1 MKKTTK
7 GALAAAAAAALMV
20 GGAGTLA
27 FWTDDET
34 IPGGTIDA
42 GHLDLVTDTTNTG
55 CGAWVLDS
63 GEQAPETWANGAPL
77 VPGDV
82 LTKEC
87 LFTIDAQGNHLRA
100 TVAASAPAATG
111 TLAAGLAIDATDIT
125 VGGVA
130 DTEFTEADDG
140 AALGVTVTVE
150 FTDPGVADNTYN
162 DPATDITAVLNDIT
176 VTATQ
181 VHS

>member
-1 MKKTTK
+1 MKKSTK
-7 GALAAAAAAALMV
+7 GALAAGAAVALLV

-27 FWTDDET
+27 FWTADET
-34 IPGGTIDA
+34 VPGGTIDA
-42 GHLDLVTDTTNTG
+42 GHLDLVTDATNAG
-55 CGAWVLDS
+55 CGDWQLDS
-63 GEQAPETWANGAPL
+63 GEQAAGTWSSGDPL

-87 LFTIDAQGNHLRA
+87 AFTIDAQGNHLRA
-100 TVAASAPAATG
+100 TVAASAPGLTG
-111 TLAAGLAIDATDIT
+111 TLAAGLTVDATGIT

-140 AALGVTVTVE
+140 SALGVTVTVT
-150 FTDPGVADNTYN
+150 FTDPGTADNTYN
-162 DPATDITAVLNDIT
+162 DPATDLTAVLNDIT

>member
-1 MKKTTK
+1 MNKSTK
-7 GALAAAAAAALMV
+7 GALAAGAAAALLV

-27 FWTDDET
+27 FWTAGENV
-34 IPGGTIDA
+34 PGGTIDA
-42 GHLDLVTDTTNTG
+42 GHLDLVIDATNTG
-55 CGAWVLDS
+55 CGVWELDS
-63 GEQAPETWANGAPL
+63 GESAPVTWSNGDPL

-100 TVAASAPAATG
+100 TVAASTPSISG
-111 TLAAGLAIDATDIT
+111 TLAAGLVVDATAIT

-140 AALGVTVTVE
+140 SALGVSVTVT
-150 FTDPGVADNTYN
+150 FTDPGTADNTYN
-162 DPATDITAVLNDIT
+162 DPATDITAVLNAIT

-181 VHS
+181 VHN

>member
-63 GEQAPETWANGAPL
+63 GEQAPETWANGDPL

-100 TVAASAPAATG
+100 TVAASAPSATG

-162 DPATDITAVLNDIT
+162 DPATDITAVLDDIT

>member
-1 MKKTTK
+1 MNKISK
-7 GALAAAAAAALMV
+7 GALAAGAAAALLV
-20 GGAGTLA
+20 GGSGTLA
-27 FWTDDET
+27 FWTDQGT
-34 IPGGTIDA
+34 VPGGTIDA

-55 CGAWVLDS
+55 CGSWELDS
-63 GEQAPETWANGAPL
+63 GEQAPATWANGDPL

-82 LTKEC
+82 LTKDC

-100 TVAASAPAATG
+100 TVAASTPSTSG
-111 TLAAGLAIDATDIT
+111 SLAAGLVVDATDIT
-125 VGGVA
+125 VGGLA

-140 AALGVTVTVE
+140 SALGVTVTVT
-150 FTDPGVADNTYN
+150 FTDPGTADNTYN